1 MEGIAVGILGIEGM
15 LGSGGKVTFGTA
27 GRVAKLGSGG
37 RVGLGWVV
45 GKVGNVGWGR
55 FGIVGNGGS
64 VGIGKLG
71 IEGKGGNCKR
81 LRAAKLISML
91 ENDKAVKKARM
102 KLLKEAT
109 IQFASAWWASWEVEV
124 DWGWAGKV
132 ERLARL
138 AMKAVGELE

>member
-27 GRVAKLGSGG
+27 GRVGKLGSGS

-45 GKVGNVGWGR
+45 GKVGNVGCGR

-71 IEGKGGNCKR
+71 TEGKGGNCKR
-81 LRAAKLISML
+81 LQAAKLISML
-91 ENDKAVKKARM
+91 ENDKGMKKARM
-102 KLLKEAT
+102 KLLKEAINT
-109 IQFASAWWASWEVEV
+109 IC
-124 DWGWAGKV
+124 KC
-132 ERLARL
+132 
-138 AMKAVGELE
+138 